1 MSSISDDSCDHINI
15 KYRNELKIYKH
26 NLKKNIIK
34 KIDKIIDEKYPY
46 NKYLKLTKNK
56 KCLNFVQQVLKDHL
70 FNHHQNLLYVI
81 SFRYKLTGKYLCI
94 KFLHPKKFVKKI
106 KDNFER
112 LLKFAMKKDIKK
124 LRVKS
129 RINYSNKI
137 YAETYTRI
145 YNIIFQD
152 SDVEFSYGLY
162 ECWSETAQDIVN
174 KYCVYTNI

>member
-1 MSSISDDSCDHINI
+1 MSNINTDSCDRINTS
-15 KYRNELKIYKH
+15 YRNELKIYKH
-26 NLKKNIIK
+26 NLKKNIIEK
-34 KIDKIIDEKYPY
+34 VDKLINGKYPY

-70 FNHHQNLLYVI
+70 FNHYQNLLYVI

-94 KFLHPKKFVKKI
+94 KFLHPKKYVKKI
-106 KDNFER
+106 KCNFER

-129 RINYSNKI
+129 RINYNNKI
-137 YAETYTRI
+137 YAETCTRV

-152 SDVEFSYGLY
+152 SDVEFNYGLY